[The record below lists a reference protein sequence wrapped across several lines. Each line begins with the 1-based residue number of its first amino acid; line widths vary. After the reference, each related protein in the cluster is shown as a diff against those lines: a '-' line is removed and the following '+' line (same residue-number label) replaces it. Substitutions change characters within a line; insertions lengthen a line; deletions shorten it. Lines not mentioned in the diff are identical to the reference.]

1 MSNLTLANELV
12 AMFNARFPNQ
22 LAIASKGCLG
32 SAFITTFL
40 TDADHIKKHGG
51 GISHNDPF
59 RHAIIISDKNG
70 LFEVDFDAPC
80 LSVNPKEKHLFSSSE
95 KLKALRKP
103 YGDGLTVKYWFE
115 IFLDSRAAF
124 IALHRDNIKNVD
136 KIDEKYFVT
145 T

>member
-1 MSNLTLANELV
+1 MTNLDLALELQ
-12 AMFNARFPNQ
+12 AMFVAKFPNQ
-22 LAIASKGCLG
+22 LAVASKGCLG

-40 TDADHIKKHGG
+40 TDKAHITAHGG

-59 RHAIIISDKNG
+59 RHSIIISDKNG
-70 LFEVDFDAPC
+70 IFEIDFDAPC
-80 LSVNPKEKHLFSSSE
+80 LSVNPKEKHLCSSSE
-95 KLKALRKP
+95 KMKGLRKAQ
-103 YGDGLTVKYWFE
+103 GDEKTIKEWFTK
-115 IFLDSRAAF
+115 FLDKRAKF

>member
-1 MSNLTLANELV
+1 MSNLILANELV

-22 LAIASKGCLG
+22 LAVASKGCLG
-32 SAFITTFL
+32 SAFLTTFL
-40 TDADHIKKHGG
+40 TDKAHIEKYGN

-59 RHAIIISDKNG
+59 RHSIIISDKNG

-80 LSVNPKEKHLFSSSE
+80 LSVNPKEKHLCSSSE
-95 KLKALRKP
+95 KIKALRKP
-103 YGDGLTVKYWFE
+103 YGDELTVKNWFAN
-115 IFLDSRAAF
+115 FLDRRAAF
-124 IALHRDNIKNVD
+124 IAVHRDNIKNVD